1 MLTETPWYPVSLYR
15 GWAYFG
21 WHDDKPCL
29 CCVAIFVCASLCLL
43 ARFSSV
49 SSVTSFHLVRARFCV
64 DGRGVVKLKPASFCL
79 RHASRPAGFT
89 ARPPRAS
96 GSHAPRA
103 PGDPH
108 HLCPAARHP
117 GADHPRPAGT
127 AATSTQQSVSCVPA
141 LPHTPLFN
149 GRGEQ
154 VSRHPPPNS
163 LSPVF
168 QPSAPL
174 PPTSSGGGVGGGTGQ

>member
-1 MLTETPWYPVSLYR
+1 MCRWQR
-15 GWAYFG
+15 G
-21 WHDDKPCL
+21 
-29 CCVAIFVCASLCLL
+29 
-43 ARFSSV
+43 
-49 SSVTSFHLVRARFCV
+49 
-64 DGRGVVKLKPASFCL
+64 VKLKPASFCL

-108 HLCPAARHP
+108 HLCSAARHP

-127 AATSTQQSVSCVPA
+127 AAASTQQSVSCVPA

-174 PPTSSGGGVGGGTGQ
+174 PPTSSGGGGGGDRSIGTYHPRVCLLSPSLTPMPPLFSGRGEQVSRHPPHNSLVSCVPALPHAPSLQWERRTGQ